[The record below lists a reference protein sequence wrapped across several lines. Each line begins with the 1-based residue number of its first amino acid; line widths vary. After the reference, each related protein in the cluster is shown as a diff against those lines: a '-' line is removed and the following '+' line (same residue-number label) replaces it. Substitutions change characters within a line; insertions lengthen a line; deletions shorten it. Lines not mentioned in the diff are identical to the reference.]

1 MLFNER
7 LVSLMEEKCLSQSQ
21 LAKALNVRQAT
32 VSSWCQGRT
41 TPDLKTLILLC
52 KFFNVSGDYLMQ
64 GEEYPRTNLDD
75 ELMKAIQ
82 TAGKEGLFE
91 VAALEKIFANKSIRE
106 IQKEFNASNVYPT
119 DGIISFE
126 EVGSISAGYNGII
139 DEVRTGNKVE
149 IPLSAL
155 GNKNPDDYFVLY
167 VKGNSM
173 YPKLIE
179 GDRILCLRCNSVDS
193 GDLAVVLYNGDEATV
208 KKVHYVYGED
218 WLELIPINP
227 EYQTKR
233 IEKHDLENCRVLGKV
248 VKLIRDF

>member
-1 MLFNER
+1 MQKIANY
-7 LVSLMEEKCLSQSQ
+7 
-21 LAKALNVRQAT
+21 
-32 VSSWCQGRT
+32 
-41 TPDLKTLILLC
+41 
-52 KFFNVSGDYLMQ
+52 FNVSVDYLL
-64 GEEYPRTNLDD
+64 ND
-75 ELMKAIQ
+75 K
-82 TAGKEGLFE
+82 
-91 VAALEKIFANKSIRE
+91 
-106 IQKEFNASNVYPT
+106 NVYDTVPNIYPT

-139 DEVRTGNKVE
+139 DEVRTGNKVD

-227 EYQTKR
+227 EYETKR

>member
-1 MLFNER
+1 MNHSIVETIKSLWGKSLQSLEKELNFGNGTIAR
-7 LVSLMEEKCLSQSQ
+7 WDKNSPSADKLILVASK
-21 LAKALNVRQAT
+21 LNVT
-32 VSSWCQGRT
+32 V
-41 TPDLKTLILLC
+41 DYILYG
-52 KFFNVSGDYLMQ
+52 ND
-64 GEEYPRTNLDD
+64 PT
-75 ELMKAIQ
+75 I
-82 TAGKEGLFE
+82 
-91 VAALEKIFANKSIRE
+91 
-106 IQKEFNASNVYPT
+106 ASNIYPT

-126 EVGSISAGYNGII
+126 EVGSISAGYNGTI
-139 DEVRTGNKVE
+139 DEVRTGNKVD

-193 GDLAVVLYNGDEATV
+193 GDLAVILYNGDEATV